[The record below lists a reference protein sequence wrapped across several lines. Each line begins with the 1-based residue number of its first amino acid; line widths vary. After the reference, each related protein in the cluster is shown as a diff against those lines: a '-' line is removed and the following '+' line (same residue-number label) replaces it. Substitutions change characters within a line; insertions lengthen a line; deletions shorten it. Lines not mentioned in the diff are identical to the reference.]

1 MEKSQHEKSL
11 GAEAEHQVD
20 LEDHDPQSDLENS
33 QEPLDTRPEFVDFAI
48 QYKLR
53 SSFN

>member
-1 MEKSQHEKSL
+1 MENQ
-11 GAEAEHQVD
+11 AD
-20 LEDHDPQSDLENS
+20 LEEEDAHSEQEDSE
-33 QEPLDTRPEFVDFAI
+33 EPLDTRPEFVDFAI